1 MEGTQTVTT
10 LFSNLFEI
18 FHIKDE
24 IRGEKCMLQQK
35 EVKYGELT
43 QSSLKEKFAIRQQ
56 AY

>member
-24 IRGEKCMLQQK
+24 IRGEKNVCFNRRRVSM
-35 EVKYGELT
+35 GN
-43 QSSLKEKFAIRQQ
+43 
-56 AY
+56 